1 MLRAVIFDFDGIL
14 ADAEHIQ
21 KKKWDIV
28 LRPYNIEISDGEYAR
43 FYAGKSSTSVIPGL
57 LKERYPQITCSAED
71 LARDA
76 LVEVKRLFP
85 LSKIKLMPKTIEMLR
100 FVKDQSLKMAVCSGK
115 TLVETAMKLE
125 KTGLSDWFPIEYRVS
140 QADANYKGKPDPGM
154 YLCALNK
161 LGVSA
166 DEAIVFEDSEAGVIA
181 AKAAGITVVAMPS
194 RYSREHNFE
203 QADLVFWNGWPE
215 VLKKW
220 HVIKELI
227 ETRG

>member
-1 MLRAVIFDFDGIL
+1 MLKAVIFDFDGVL
-14 ADAEHIQ
+14 ADGEYIQ

-28 LRPYNIEISDGEYAR
+28 LEPYKIKISETEYAR
-43 FYAGKSSTSVIPGL
+43 DYAGKSSTSVIPGL
-57 LKERYPQITCSAED
+57 LKEKYPQISCSAED
-71 LARDA
+71 LANAA
-76 LVEVKRLFP
+76 LIEVKRLFP
-85 LSKIKLMPKTIEMLR
+85 ISKIKLIPKTIKMLD
-100 FVKDQSLKMAVCSGK
+100 FVKNHSLRMAICSGK

-140 QADANYKGKPDPGM
+140 QADANYKGKPDPAM
-154 YLCALNK
+154 YLCALSK

-181 AKAAGITVVAMPS
+181 AKRAGIKVVALPS

-203 QADLVFWNGWPE
+203 QADLIVWKGWPE

-220 HVIKELI
+220 QLI
-227 ETRG
+227 EGLVNKNQ